1 VKKAWRAIHFT
12 LRILKKGN
20 SSIKSFAYV
29 SLVRPILEFGP
40 RAGIRTGRD
49 KKYVRQGGKKRPYL
63 QIIRTFRTGNL
74 WRRVES
80 CHAYVLSSKHTLEN
94 GRGRL

>member
-1 VKKAWRAIHFT
+1 LKDLFEFEYYNKSDQVNRTVKKAWRALHFIM
-12 LRILKKGN
+12 LILKKGN

-49 KKYVRQGGKKRPYL
+49 KKNTLG
-63 QIIRTFRTGNL
+63 
-74 WRRVES
+74 RVEKS
-80 CHAYVLSSKHTLEN
+80 CQICKSYEHFELGILGVA
-94 GRGRL
+94 